1 MLADIFNS
9 RLFEVTSLT
18 AAINDQPFV
27 PGVLGTIFE
36 EDGVETTSVFVEKK
50 GNVLELVQSSE
61 RGTPGSAIETG
72 KRQGIDFR
80 AVRLLVPGSLM
91 ADEVQN
97 VRAFGSED
105 QLQGVEEKRD
115 EKLALAGQSLD
126 LTLEYHRLGA
136 IQGKVLDKDN
146 SVIFDLYDKFDIAE
160 PAAIDFDLSAAA
172 SHLRKKC
179 FQARVVINEALG
191 ASRALVRGV
200 RVFCG
205 NTFWEDLLENEEVNR
220 TYLNQQAANE
230 LREGDVRDAFK
241 FGGFIWENY
250 EGAGAVAIPT
260 DECRIVPIGI
270 PGFLKT
276 TYVPADY
283 VEAVNT
289 KGLPRYAKA
298 ELMKFGRGIELE
310 SQANPITICTRPG
323 ALIKGT
329 RT

>member
-230 LREGDVRDAFK
+230 QPKERQADTAAQVDEVPDKRRQAGHVLNGRK
-241 FGGFIWENY
+241 
-250 EGAGAVAIPT
+250 GAGGLK
-260 DECRIVPIGI
+260 GI
-270 PGFLKT
+270 
-276 TYVPADY
+276 D
-283 VEAVNT
+283 
-289 KGLPRYAKA
+289 
-298 ELMKFGRGIELE
+298 ELE
-310 SQANPITICTRPG
+310 HTPAKLEIEGQRNHQRHQTRNH
-323 ALIKGT
+323 
-329 RT
+329 